1 MEGGSTMPDHDAREA
16 RSQRT
21 ARPRPHTPDVM
32 PDPASQVT
40 TNPTIHLG
48 PRDEDDPW
56 LTSQADALEAA
67 MPSHPLRAATEDLW
81 AISSVQGDWHGQ
93 TGNGQSDFLV
103 MEPPLASLVGE
114 TTAPKRPTGDA
125 SPAASM
131 PPGAIVPP
139 PSPGTSWGARNDLG
153 YDDALRRLS
162 VEIQGAIEHHLTQQG
177 EALPL
182 ERTPLRMEQ
191 IRRLTL
197 NFLRHD
203 RAAAEVVPDAAGAER
218 LIAAVTDEVLG
229 FGPLDPLLRDE
240 SVSEIMVTGAHLTYV
255 EKDGRLHDVPV
266 YFADD
271 DHVLRIIHKL
281 LAPLGVVVTP
291 AHPIAHCRLAD
302 GAQVTVV
309 IPPSSISG
317 PSLTIRRPARRAFTL
332 EQLVRHDTL
341 SLQMADFLNRCVSAR
356 LNIIISGIANSGK
369 TTILNALVSSIDEHE
384 RLVTIEETAEL
395 QLHHRH
401 LVRLEAASPAY
412 QRAGVMAKP
421 DLLAH
426 ALHLLPE
433 RLILGECTG
442 AEALT
447 LIQAMNGGCEGTI
460 TTLYATS
467 AREALQRLEALCL
480 GAAPTLSPLAVRQQ
494 IAAGLDLILHC
505 ARLRDGTRRILAAT
519 DIAGM
524 EGDAIAAH
532 DLFVFREAGLDMAT
546 GRIRG
551 EFAATGMRPSFAS
564 RIEENPAPGFLHYYP
579 RGA

>member
-1 MEGGSTMPDHDAREA
+1 MMPDHDARDA

-32 PDPASQVT
+32 PDAANPVT

-48 PRDEDDPW
+48 PRDAGDRW
-56 LTSQADALEAA
+56 LASQADALEAA

-81 AISSVQGDWHGQ
+81 AISSVQGDWHTPQ
-93 TGNGQSDFLV
+93 GNGQSDFLL
-103 MEPPLASLVGE
+103 MEPPLASLVGDG
-114 TTAPKRPTGDA
+114 TAPKRYLPP
-125 SPAASM
+125 PATSN
-131 PPGAIVPP
+131 PPVAIVPP
-139 PSPGTSWGARNDLG
+139 TPPGASWGTRNDAG

-162 VEIQGAIEHHLTQQG
+162 VEIQGAIEHHLAQQG
-177 EALPL
+177 ETLPL
-182 ERTPLRMEQ
+182 ERTPLRVEQ

-203 RAAAEVVPDAAGAER
+203 RAAAEIITDAAGAER
-218 LIAAVTDEVLG
+218 LVVAVTDEVLG
-229 FGPLDPLLRDE
+229 YGPLDPLLRDE
-240 SVSEIMVTGAHLTYV
+240 SVSEIMVTGAHMTYV
-255 EKDGRLHDVPV
+255 EKDGRLHAVPV
-266 YFADD
+266 HFADD

-291 AHPIAHCRLAD
+291 EHPIAHCRLAD

-317 PSLTIRRPARRAFTL
+317 PSLTIRRPSRRAFTL

-341 SLQMADFLNRCVSAR
+341 SLQMADFLRRCVSAR
-356 LNIIISGIANSGK
+356 LNIIISGIANTGK

-401 LVRLEAASPAY
+401 LVRLEAPPPAY

-433 RLILGECTG
+433 RLILGECNG

-447 LIQAMNGGCEGTI
+447 LIQAMNGGCEGTL
-460 TTLYATS
+460 TTIYATS
-467 AREALQRLEALCL
+467 PREALQRLEALCL

-494 IAAGLDLILHC
+494 IAAGLDLIVQC
-505 ARLRDGTRRILAAT
+505 ARLREGTRRILAAT

-524 EGDAIAAH
+524 EGEAIAAH

-551 EFAATGMRPSFAS
+551 EFAATGTRPSFAS
-564 RIEENPAPGFLHYYP
+564 RIEESPAPGFLHYYP